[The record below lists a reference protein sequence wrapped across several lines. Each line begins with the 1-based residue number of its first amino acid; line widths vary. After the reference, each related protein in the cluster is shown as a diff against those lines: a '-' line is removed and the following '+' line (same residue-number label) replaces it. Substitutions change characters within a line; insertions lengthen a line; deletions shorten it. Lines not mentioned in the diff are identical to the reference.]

1 MRAFFSMVGANLKMQ
16 ARNRTA
22 LFWLLVFPALF
33 ILLFGFLFSDD
44 SGLTATAGV
53 VNGGSSPLAAR
64 MTEAMERSSFFEVER
79 SRDREAG
86 IQRLREG
93 ELDAVL
99 VFPERVAPGEPLRVE
114 AYVDRSK
121 LSTSQA
127 VSAAIQQIAD
137 RFNRGP
143 QQGPELVSVSTR
155 GVQGRELGYTIDY
168 LAPGFVAMSIM
179 QNGVLGLATAFVV
192 LRERGVLRRIRV
204 TPFPLVGFIG
214 ARIVSNLIVV
224 LCQVAILLGMARA
237 LFGLHV
243 GGDVASVVAGVAV
256 FSILGALAFL
266 GIGFFVAGISS
277 KVESANT
284 LGNLITFP
292 MLFLAGIF
300 FPITQAPNWMQDVA
314 RALPLSY
321 LADGLRQAMVYGTS
335 ISHLWTDVAAL
346 LATALVGFLLAVR
359 FFRWE
364 PGA

>member
-1 MRAFFSMVGANLKMQ
+1 MKAFLSMVGANLKMQ

-22 LFWLLVFPALF
+22 LFWLLAFPALF
-33 ILLFGFLFSDD
+33 IVLFGFLFSDD

-53 VNGGSSPLAAR
+53 VNGSSTPLAAQ
-64 MTEAMERSSFFEVER
+64 MTRAMERSSFFEVER
-79 SRDREAG
+79 SRERGAE
-86 IQRLREG
+86 IQKLKEG
-93 ELDAVL
+93 DLDAVL
-99 VFPERVAPGEPLRVE
+99 VFPEHAAPGEPLKVE

-143 QQGPELVSVSTR
+143 EQGPELVSVSTR
-155 GVQGRELGYTIDY
+155 GVQGRDLGYTIDY

-179 QNGVLGLATAFVV
+179 QNGVIGLAAAFVT

-204 TPFPLVGFIG
+204 TPFPLVSFIG
-214 ARIVSNLIVV
+214 ARIVSNLVVV
-224 LCQVAILLGMARA
+224 LFQVAILLGLARA

-243 GGDVASVVAGVAV
+243 GGDVASVAAGVAV
-256 FSILGALAFL
+256 FSVLGALAFL
-266 GIGFFVAGISS
+266 AIGFFVAGVSRR
-277 KVESANT
+277 VESANT

-300 FPITQAPNWMQDVA
+300 FPITQAPQWMQEISK
-314 RALPLSY
+314 ALPLSY
-321 LADGLRQAMVYGTS
+321 LADGLRQTMVYGTS
-335 ISHLWTDVAAL
+335 LGHLWTDAL
-346 LATALVGFLLAVR
+346 ALMATALVGFLLAVR

-364 PGA
+364 PGS